1 MFLKYKWCKIFI
13 LPIYR
18 RIRGR
23 GVHFWNQFR
32 ALYVDA
38 TLEFFMTARGVILLV
53 FYSYRVFPFEM
64 ETFDLEMMTSNFPI
78 YICGSIVCMYVW
90 FLGK

>member
-1 MFLKYKWCKIFI
+1 M
-13 LPIYR
+13 
-18 RIRGR
+18 
-23 GVHFWNQFR
+23 
-32 ALYVDA
+32 DA

-78 YICGSIVCMYVW
+78 YIVYGSIRMVFRQIIEKSIAIAILTCTS
-90 FLGK
+90 LA

>member
-1 MFLKYKWCKIFI
+1 MFLNSAKFSDCVVKLDDVCIFGI
-13 LPIYR
+13 NLEHC
-18 RIRGR
+18 GM
-23 GVHFWNQFR
+23 
-32 ALYVDA
+32 DA

-78 YICGSIVCMYVW
+78 YAICGSIVR

>member
-1 MFLKYKWCKIFI
+1 MAGGILQNQMMFLKSIWST
-13 LPIYR
+13 
-18 RIRGR
+18 
-23 GVHFWNQFR
+23 
-32 ALYVDA
+32 VDA

-78 YICGSIVCMYVW
+78 YAICGSIVQ